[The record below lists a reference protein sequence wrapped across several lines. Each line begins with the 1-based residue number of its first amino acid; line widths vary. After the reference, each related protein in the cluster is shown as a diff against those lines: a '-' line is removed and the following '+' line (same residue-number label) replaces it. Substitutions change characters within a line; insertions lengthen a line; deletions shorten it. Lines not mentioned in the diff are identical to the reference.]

1 MQLLLYIKKIQQF
14 SIEVYWIILFQ
25 AVPFERF
32 YLNAT
37 QSTLFSKTLIN
48 RLRSVMITPEV
59 MKMNYAY
66 LRVST
71 KEQCEDRQLDALQGL
86 EIDEVFLDKAS
97 GKNFERPEYQ
107 KLLEV
112 LKPGDL
118 LVLHSIDRL
127 GRNFEEIL
135 EQWRLL
141 TKERQV
147 HIFVI
152 TMPLLDTRKDNDL
165 IGSLISNLVL
175 QLLSFVAETERNSI
189 KERQREGIAAAKA
202 RGKRFGRPRKR
213 DPEQFDEV
221 VAAWR
226 NKELSLE
233 ETLQKLG
240 MAKTTFYRRL
250 AERKKGPKI

>member
-1 MQLLLYIKKIQQF
+1 
-14 SIEVYWIILFQ
+14 
-25 AVPFERF
+25 
-32 YLNAT
+32 
-37 QSTLFSKTLIN
+37 
-48 RLRSVMITPEV
+48 
-59 MKMNYAY
+59 MNYAY

-86 EIDEVFLDKAS
+86 EIDKVFLDKAS
-97 GKNFERPEYQ
+97 GKNFERPEYK

-141 TKERQV
+141 TRERQV

-250 AERKKGPKI
+250 AERKKGPKT

>member
-1 MQLLLYIKKIQQF
+1 
-14 SIEVYWIILFQ
+14 
-25 AVPFERF
+25 
-32 YLNAT
+32 
-37 QSTLFSKTLIN
+37 
-48 RLRSVMITPEV
+48 
-59 MKMNYAY
+59 MNYAY

-221 VAAWR
+221 VAA
-226 NKELSLE
+226 
-233 ETLQKLG
+233 
-240 MAKTTFYRRL
+240 
-250 AERKKGPKI
+250 